1 MGVVAVM
8 SVSDAQRQGGS
19 KGGGTH
25 PLGQHDEASAE
36 SSAGRL
42 AKPDPSSINTVVAPR
57 SEVVHG
63 GDRRMAGREPRH
75 RRVTVRL
82 TDREAVQLARVA
94 ARYRLPE
101 SGAIR
106 AAIDML
112 DGAPAP
118 AVVDRDVL
126 RLVAA
131 VNAVGVNVNQLT
143 RQGWAGVEPALDD
156 LHRVTT
162 ALLDV
167 VKELGS

>member
-1 MGVVAVM
+1 MGVVVVM
-8 SVSDAQRQGGS
+8 SVSDAKRQGGS

-25 PLGQHDEASAE
+25 PLAQHDEASAE

-42 AKPDPSSINTVVAPR
+42 AKPGPSSINAA
-57 SEVVHG
+57 HG
-63 GDRRMAGREPRH
+63 GDRRFAGREPRK

-82 TDREAVQLARVA
+82 TDGEAVQLARVA

-118 AVVDRDVL
+118 TVVDRDVL

-156 LHRVTT
+156 LRRVTA

-167 VKELGS
+167 AKELGS

>member
-42 AKPDPSSINTVVAPR
+42 AKPDSSSINAA
-57 SEVVHG
+57 HG
-63 GDRRMAGREPRH
+63 GDRRFAGREPRKL
-75 RRVTVRL
+75 RVTVRL
-82 TDREAVQLARVA
+82 TDGEASQLARVA

-118 AVVDRDVL
+118 TVVDRDVL

-156 LHRVTT
+156 LRRVTA

-167 VKELGS
+167 AKELGS